1 MKGFYNTCSMLSLF
15 LLFSFATI
23 YVEGQGTRVGFY
35 SRTCP
40 QAETIVR
47 TTLRNYFNSDA
58 TVAAGLLRMH
68 FLDCFIRG
76 CDGSVLLD
84 GSSTEKNAIPNLS
97 VKGFDVIEDAKTAI
111 EAACPGVVSCAD
123 ILALAARD
131 SVVATG
137 GASWQVPT
145 GRRDGLISYAADA
158 LVLPGPTD
166 SVDLQKQMFA
176 TIGLSTQD
184 LVVLVGAHT
193 IGTTACRFFTNR
205 FGRDSSIDPS
215 FLSQLRSLCPTNG
228 DANRRVALDNGSQNR
243 FDNSFFTNLRNGRG
257 ILESDQ
263 MLWTDNSTR
272 AIVQQLSPRGFLGR
286 LLNARFS
293 FEFGRSMV
301 RMGNVGVLTG
311 TQGEIRRVCTAI
323 NT

>member
-1 MKGFYNTCSMLSLF
+1 MKGFTVILCSLLSLF
-15 LLFSFATI
+15 LFFSS
-23 YVEGQGTRVGFY
+23 VRGQGTRVGFY

-40 QAETIVR
+40 RAESIVKS
-47 TTLRNYFNSDA
+47 TVQSYFNSDA

-68 FLDCFIRG
+68 FHDCFIRG

-84 GSSTEKNAIPNLS
+84 GSDAEKTAIPNLS
-97 VKGFDVIEDAKTAI
+97 VKGYDVIEDAKTAI

-145 GRRDGLISYAADA
+145 GRRDGRISLAADA
-158 LVLPGPTD
+158 ANLPGPRD
-166 SVDLQKQMFA
+166 SVDLQKQKFA
-176 TIGLSTQD
+176 AIGLSTQD

-193 IGTTACRFFTNR
+193 IGTTACRFFSYR
-205 FGRDSSIDPS
+205 FGTDSSIDPS
-215 FLSQLRSLCPTNG
+215 FLPQLRSLCPTNG
-228 DANRRVALDNGSQNR
+228 DGNRRIALDNGSQNK

-263 MLWTDNSTR
+263 MLWNDSSTR

-286 LLNARFS
+286 LLNVRFS

-301 RMGNVGVLTG
+301 RMSNVGVLTG
-311 TQGEIRRVCTAI
+311 TQGEIRRVCTAA
-323 NT
+323 N